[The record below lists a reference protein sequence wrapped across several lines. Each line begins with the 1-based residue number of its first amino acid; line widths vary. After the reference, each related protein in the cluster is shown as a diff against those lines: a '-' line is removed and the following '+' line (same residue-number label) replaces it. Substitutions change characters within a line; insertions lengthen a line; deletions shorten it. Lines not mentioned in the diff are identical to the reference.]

1 MSYLYCSLCL
11 PNNSPVSIF
20 PWHLHFLTLYLTT
33 SGLFPSHHTAHL
45 RYVMTPVLDTI
56 VHINYSIKSN
66 NPNKLENDFSYKT
79 GKLNSISLH
88 WPVQLI
94 TRQWLIKPVL
104 DIKKTLYKTWL
115 SNWELLLA
123 YQSQQDEYN
132 DSLKSEY

>member
-1 MSYLYCSLCL
+1 
-11 PNNSPVSIF
+11 
-20 PWHLHFLTLYLTT
+20 
-33 SGLFPSHHTAHL
+33 
-45 RYVMTPVLDTI
+45 MTPVLDTI